1 MKGKYEEYN
10 YHTRVEM
17 RKRISRK
24 KYRKICL
31 GLAILLTASAMGDI
45 RFDYNVV
52 EASEYETAQEI
63 EDTVQKM
70 NNVIQSTNEEIL
82 DDIISEIED
91 VETSLKKS
99 EKIEVE
105 DMIEEVDLINDVE
118 EAQKV
123 IIETIGDMN
132 VYEET
137 IAVIEKELSVSSLD
151 DFENQALIN
160 PYTGKEMN
168 TVKEVEE
175 YLLKENLKVDEITVE
190 LCENVEKVKEECE
203 EITIEQL
210 VEQIN
215 EDSQEELCETKSS
228 FFSGTKVK
236 AGGLYLETYAQW
248 TSLTTDEKVLIA
260 CDPKKALITQGLV
273 DKAYNF
279 TAKKYGYNGLG
290 DESDGFRHGVW
301 NALMT
306 RDISRSWASA
316 YSKAH
321 ESGKTEDELN
331 KRASDGY
338 KEKKHRTMDLHNNE
352 VGRSVINWYDT
363 AINVSNKTLQNRVS
377 DKLTNN
383 KNTGIYWLH
392 D

>member
-1 MKGKYEEYN
+1 
-10 YHTRVEM
+10 M
-17 RKRISRK
+17 RKRLSRK

-31 GLAILLTASAMGDI
+31 GVAILLTASAMGDI
-45 RFDYNVV
+45 SFNHNVI

-63 EDTVQKM
+63 EAAVQKM
-70 NNVIQSTNEEIL
+70 NNVIQDTNEEIL
-82 DDIISEIED
+82 EEVISEIEN
-91 VETSLKKS
+91 VETSLQKA
-99 EKIEVE
+99 EKLEVK
-105 DMIEEVDLINDVE
+105 DMIEEVHLLNDVE
-118 EAQKV
+118 EAQEV
-123 IIETIGDMN
+123 ILETIEDMDA
-132 VYEET
+132 YEDT
-137 IAVIEKELSVSSLD
+137 IAIVEKELSVTSLD
-151 DFENQALIN
+151 DFENQALVN

-175 YLLKENLKVDEITVE
+175 YLLEKNIKVDDITVE

-203 EITIEQL
+203 EITIEEL

-215 EDSQEELCETKSS
+215 EDSKEELCETGIS
-228 FFSGTKVK
+228 FFGGTKVK
-236 AGGLYLETYAQW
+236 AAGLYLETYAQW

-273 DKAYNF
+273 DKAYNL
-279 TAKKYGYNGLG
+279 TAKRYGYNGLG

-306 RDISRSWASA
+306 RDINRSWAAA
-316 YSKAH
+316 YSNAH
-321 ESGKTEDELN
+321 ESGKTEAELN

-363 AINVSNKTLQNRVS
+363 AINVSNKTLQKRIS

-383 KNTGIYWLH
+383 KDTGIYWLH
-392 D
+392 N